1 MTLASSDRLAD
12 PDGRPWL
19 RAALKTVNAPLP
31 VETTPEDLVHY
42 VLDDHPDLHAAV
54 RIGALIDEVP
64 GRTIANLVS
73 RHVFS
78 YNELNAA
85 MERIR
90 SVGIDVTGTENGRWV
105 SEMAGFEVV

>member
-1 MTLASSDRLAD
+1 MAINRLAD
-12 PDGRPWL
+12 PDGRSWL

-31 VETTPEDLVHY
+31 CETTPDEMVKY
-42 VLDDHPDLHAAV
+42 VLDDHPDIHAAV

-64 GRTIANLVS
+64 GRTLANIVS
-73 RHVFS
+73 HHVFS

-85 MERIR
+85 MARIR
-90 SVGIDVTGTENGRWV
+90 PFGIDVTGTENGKWV